1 MDQKEKSEDL
11 EDTPSKDE
19 SQPLESGPD
28 TQQSYGDWQRE
39 VEFLC
44 QEIEDQL
51 LKVRSLQPLPSLIKN
66 LLAGKGKV
74 AGDKRNGE

>member
-1 MDQKEKSEDL
+1 MDQKEKSEDF

-28 TQQSYGDWQRE
+28 TQQSYSDWQRE

-51 LKVRSLQPLPSLIKN
+51 LKVRSFAGRITN